1 MQINP
6 DSKLELHDFF
16 SRKENGYFIVWTES
30 KSNFVELSPE
40 SFEVLCLLKK
50 GLSLAEVSKAFEEK
64 YGEPCDVSD
73 FVSELIQ
80 NGFAKSIDGI
90 RITSETKRKVTLSF
104 IKKKHVGW
112 IYSKPLLFLYAIVML
127 FALAILVLNPSY
139 MPTYQDFFFS
149 ENYLVSVLLSIV
161 SVLVLVFVHEFAH
174 LIAGKSVGV
183 NGYFSVGMRLFYP
196 VAETN
201 LTGLWSVPR
210 KRRILPFLA
219 GMMNDAL
226 IISLVLILFWLSDC
240 GITAS
245 SSRLFSFGK
254 FLILIL
260 FYGIM
265 WQFLFFVRTDVYF
278 VVSTLSGARNLYG
291 DSWHLIKNK
300 VLGLIGRETVSLDLS
315 QSELRVV
322 RVYSLFMLAGTV
334 VSVATFVYF
343 GIPILIEIFVES
355 INQMMMFGTADFVQG
370 VLLFVLASLQ
380 IGGMLLFLAK
390 SLWKLKR

>member
-1 MQINP
+1 MQINLE
-6 DSKLELHDFF
+6 SKLELHDFL
-16 SRKENGYFIVWTES
+16 SRRENGIFIVWTES
-30 KSNFVELSPE
+30 KSNYVELPPE
-40 SFEVLCLLKK
+40 SFEVLLLLKK
-50 GLSLAEVSKAFEEK
+50 GLSLAEVSKTFKEK
-64 YGEPCDVSD
+64 YGEPCDISD

-80 NGFAKSIDGI
+80 NGFVKAIDDI
-90 RITSETKRKVTLSF
+90 RLPSETNRKVTFSF

-112 IYSKPLLFLYAIVML
+112 IYSKPLLFLYAILML
-127 FALAILVLNPSY
+127 FALAILVFNPSY
-139 MPTYQDFFFS
+139 MPIYQDFFFS
-149 ENYLVSVLLSIV
+149 ENYLVSILLSIV
-161 SVLVLVFVHEFAH
+161 SVLFLVFVHEFAH

-210 KRRILPFLA
+210 RWRILPFLA
-219 GMMNDAL
+219 GMLNDAL
-226 IISLVLILFWLSDC
+226 IISLVLILFWLSDY
-240 GITAS
+240 GIIAS
-245 SSRLFSFGK
+245 SSLLFSFGK

-291 DSWHLIKNK
+291 DSWNLIKNK
-300 VLGLIGRETVSLDLS
+300 ILSLIGKETVPLDLS

-334 VSVATFVYF
+334 ISVATFVYF
-343 GIPILIEIFVES
+343 GIPILIEIFMES
-355 INQMMMFGTADFVQG
+355 INQMMMFGTAEFIQG
-370 VLLFVLASLQ
+370 ALLFILASLQ
-380 IGGMLLFLAK
+380 IGGLLLFLAK
-390 SLWKLKR
+390 SVWKLKR